1 MTAFTARELRII
13 ADHLETLTKAR
24 TANEHLGVPTTPDV
38 FTARFHTGL
47 VAVLRWRPG
56 IASADPGK
64 QRYIQSTAR
73 HRDSYQIDLGA
84 TPDTDNALALKDPW
98 KVKREQRARKAGLAI
113 DLNAPNA
120 EQTIR
125 DVVRQVVRDVP
136 RTRRMD

>member
-56 IASADPGK
+56 IASSEPGK

-84 TPDTDNALALKDPW
+84 TPDTANALALKDPW
-98 KVKREQRARKAGLAI
+98 KVKREQRARKAGVVLDI
-113 DLNAPNA
+113 NLQGG
-120 EQTIR
+120 EQAVKDIAR
-125 DVVRQVVRDVP
+125 EHVR
-136 RTRRMD
+136 RTPGA

>member
-1 MTAFTARELRII
+1 MTAFTARELRLI

-56 IASADPGK
+56 TASTDPGK
-64 QRYIQSTAR
+64 QRYIQNTAR

-98 KVKREQRARKAGLAI
+98 KIKREQRARKAGLVLDI
-113 DLNAPNA
+113 NLQGG
-120 EQTIR
+120 EQAVR
-125 DVVRQVVRDVP
+125 DVVRQVVSDAP
-136 RTRRMD
+136 AQGKGA